1 MNKRVSRALTRAS
14 RCGSGEARTYLAH
27 DDRLLR
33 VRDVARLLAIS
44 VRGVWRLAGMGQ
56 IPLPVKVGGSTR
68 WRAADIHRLI
78 AGIGGQPSLTES
90 ERGAV
95 HQDSAGISAK
105 GPSTL
110 RGC

>member
-1 MNKRVSRALTRAS
+1 MTKRVTRVPTLAP
-14 RCGSGEARTYLAH
+14 SGESGETSKSSTH

-68 WRAADIHRLI
+68 WRAVDIHRLI
-78 AGIGGQPSLTES
+78 AGTGCQPSLTES
-90 ERGAV
+90 ERDVV

-105 GPSTL
+105 GPSSL
-110 RGC
+110 RGY